1 MQTRLR
7 IRARGEQDRDGYVA
21 PVTLDPAEQGR
32 FPELAEAVASG
43 RASFDTYLR
52 ARFLAEERFNPA
64 DAGSR
69 ALYAKCRALLFAAY
83 QRDSGRVCSSY
94 YCNYLPA
101 GAARTDH
108 PRMALVFNSGTWGP
122 EEKLL
127 TSCDGLYWEAID
139 FLGGTDRATF
149 VERLYAVTTDI
160 LALLDARC
168 RQAQQQQK
176 PSAPRAQAPATAPAA
191 KRSTSE
197 PDSSRVQALAA
208 LGQKL
213 ADVKAFYLQAAPKR
227 ARLNYLIG
235 VAYGVVATGFLAALI
250 FLLLWATN
258 VFSSDARVELLCTF
272 AAGALGAVFSVLQR
286 VSSENL
292 RPNYEAGK
300 KELIVLGMVRPLVG
314 AIGAIAVYS
323 LLVGGVLDFAL
334 PETAVTEIFYYV
346 GIGFISGF
354 SERFAPDTLFR
365 TASTI
370 GGA

>member
-1 MQTRLR
+1 MRIRSRREQTR
-7 IRARGEQDRDGYVA
+7 DDGYA
-21 PVTLDPAEQGR
+21 PSVTLDPVEQSR

-52 ARFLAEERFNPA
+52 ARFLAEERFNP
-64 DAGSR
+64 DDPDSR
-69 ALYAKCRALLFAAY
+69 AVYAKCRAVLFAAY
-83 QRDSGRVCSSY
+83 QRDSGRVYSSY
-94 YCNYLPA
+94 YCDYLMA

-108 PRMALVFNSGTWGP
+108 PLMSLVFNSGTWGP

-149 VERLYAVTTDI
+149 VERLYSVATDI

-168 RQAQQQQK
+168 RGADEGRPEALGAQ
-176 PSAPRAQAPATAPAA
+176 SSGTSPAA
-191 KRSTSE
+191 TRATGE
-197 PDSSRVQALAA
+197 PDANRSQALAA

-227 ARLNYLIG
+227 ARLNYLTG
-235 VAYGVVATGFLAALI
+235 VAYGVVATGCLTALL
-250 FLLLWATN
+250 FLLLWLTN
-258 VFSSDARVELLCTF
+258 VFSSDARVELLCAF
-272 AAGALGAVFSVLQR
+272 AAGGLGAVFSVLQR
-286 VSSENL
+286 VSSESL
-292 RPNYEAGK
+292 QPNYEAGK
-300 KELIVLGMVRPLVG
+300 KELVVLGMVRPLVG
-314 AIGAIAVYS
+314 AIGAVAVYS

-334 PETAVTEIFYYV
+334 PETTVSEIFYYV
-346 GIGFISGF
+346 GIGFVSGF

-365 TASTI
+365 TASRL